1 MDSSWLS
8 ETSSEIVNYL
18 YEHITPRGDEETAR
32 AQASSS
38 LQAALSKGIWIT
50 DLPANDFEPLE
61 NSPMA
66 KEVSVFFLLPFFAM
80 SNLFCCITRL
90 AIVSKERLK
99 GNLQCLSNWNVIPRM
114 TENDYKKRLLEVLF
128 SGSLK

>member
-18 YEHITPRGDEETAR
+18 YEHITTRGDEETAR

-66 KEVSVFFLLPFFAM
+66 KEVSVFFLLPFFCDVKFVLLYHAPGYR
-80 SNLFCCITRL
+80 F
-90 AIVSKERLK
+90 K
-99 GNLQCLSNWNVIPRM
+99 GTVKGQLTVF
-114 TENDYKKRLLEVLF
+114 V
-128 SGSLK
+128 